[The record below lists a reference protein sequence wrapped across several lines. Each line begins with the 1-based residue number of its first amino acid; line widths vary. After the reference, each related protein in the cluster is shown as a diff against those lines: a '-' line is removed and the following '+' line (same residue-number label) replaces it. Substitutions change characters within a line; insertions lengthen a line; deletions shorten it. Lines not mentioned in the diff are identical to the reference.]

1 MKKPL
6 LLIMCLTLLLSAGP
20 IMAAPFQDEA
30 ATSMAPEGKKMSF
43 QGTLYENGTPVTGAR
58 TFTFSIDLGD
68 GESWTETQA
77 DVQVIEGLYAV
88 TLGDVNPMPEDLF
101 YNAVERTLTV
111 SIGNTVLGS
120 TSLFAP
126 FSVKQPLEVYSPE
139 GMLKGELSFYEPNNS
154 ASLVTYGHN
163 DTRRVIL
170 GAANEG
176 TTGFLGLYD
185 SLDVRRVDLR
195 AYNGNG
201 YFGLSGETNMN
212 IAMGGKYW
220 EEGGLNKGY
229 FKIQGNPESGEDG
242 APIHDLIFMDASYN
256 DLMGQEHGRM
266 ETKNQLGQQ
275 MSLLDMN
282 DEGAG
287 RFQLKSPDDFANVLI
302 GSNGPKAGLLYL
314 NDSLGRN
321 TYRMLTYSGGS
332 AYMEMSAGIP
342 ETGETRVVYQHA
354 GYMNPW
360 TNMIARN
367 DDGTAKGRVQ
377 SGWLAGGGE
386 NFGQF
391 RVSASNNRTLA
402 SMGGND
408 EDGGSITLEGPS
420 SSNFWIGQKNWED
433 SNLPFMGLRGAYT
446 EGEGDG
452 TYNPDLLQLEITR
465 WENGTELGQINFS
478 ATGENGVET
487 VSLNYFDV
495 NNLLNPA
502 SHIVR
507 GENGNEVTRL
517 ERRGDNFGQAVF
529 FNDNNELRAEV
540 GSFGDNSGFLQLFGP
555 NNSKNIQMGGSDAN
569 RDFGMMRISGSTE
582 NSLINLEIAQDGANT
597 EYGIINIGNTQEGGF
612 EIGSRSWEN
621 DGNGGQNTYT
631 AIKSTI
637 DVSDGNGGSYRPWL
651 VSQEFHADGSGNQF
665 GTIRVNSTNG
675 AAFVNINDNNSGN
688 IDISGSLNQSSDAR
702 LKKNVSTLTSGLSIV
717 HKLRG
722 VRYNWKDE
730 SRPENK
736 IGFIAQEV
744 EAVLP
749 ELVHTRENGFKGV
762 NYAEMTAVLV
772 EAVKE
777 LSAEVEALKAEN
789 NTLKAEASKV
799 EAMEDRLAK
808 IEALLMNNQKV
819 NANQK

>member
-1 MKKPL
+1 
-6 LLIMCLTLLLSAGP
+6 MCLTLLLSAGP

-30 ATSMAPEGKKMSF
+30 ATTMAPEGKKMSF

-256 DLMGQEHGRM
+256 DVMGQEHGRM

-452 TYNPDLLQLEITR
+452 TYNPDLLQLEVTR

-507 GENGNEVTRL
+507 GENGNEVARL

-555 NNSKNIQMGGSDAN
+555 NNSKTFKWVAQMP
-569 RDFGMMRISGSTE
+569 TE
-582 NSLINLEIAQDGANT
+582 
-597 EYGIINIGNTQEGGF
+597 
-612 EIGSRSWEN
+612 
-621 DGNGGQNTYT
+621 
-631 AIKSTI
+631 
-637 DVSDGNGGSYRPWL
+637 
-651 VSQEFHADGSGNQF
+651 
-665 GTIRVNSTNG
+665 
-675 AAFVNINDNNSGN
+675 
-688 IDISGSLNQSSDAR
+688 
-702 LKKNVSTLTSGLSIV
+702 TS
-717 HKLRG
+717 
-722 VRYNWKDE
+722 
-730 SRPENK
+730 
-736 IGFIAQEV
+736 A
-744 EAVLP
+744 
-749 ELVHTRENGFKGV
+749 
-762 NYAEMTAVLV
+762 
-772 EAVKE
+772 
-777 LSAEVEALKAEN
+777 
-789 NTLKAEASKV
+789 
-799 EAMEDRLAK
+799 
-808 IEALLMNNQKV
+808 
-819 NANQK
+819 

>member
-30 ATSMAPEGKKMSF
+30 ATTMAPEGKKMSF

-256 DLMGQEHGRM
+256 DVMGQEHGRM

-452 TYNPDLLQLEITR
+452 TYNPDLLQLEVTR

-507 GENGNEVTRL
+507 GENGNEVARL

-529 FNDNNELRAEV
+529 FNNNNELRAEV

>member
-30 ATSMAPEGKKMSF
+30 ATTMAPEGKKMSF

-256 DLMGQEHGRM
+256 DVMGQEHGRM

-452 TYNPDLLQLEITR
+452 TYNPDLLQLEVTR

-507 GENGNEVTRL
+507 GENGNEVARL

-529 FNDNNELRAEV
+529 FNNNNELRAEV

-555 NNSKNIQMGGSDAN
+555 NSSKNIQMGGSDAN

-631 AIKSTI
+631 AIKSTV

>member
-1 MKKPL
+1 
-6 LLIMCLTLLLSAGP
+6 
-20 IMAAPFQDEA
+20 MAAPFQDEA

>member
-30 ATSMAPEGKKMSF
+30 ATTMAPEGKKMSF

-256 DLMGQEHGRM
+256 DVMGQEHGRM

-452 TYNPDLLQLEITR
+452 TYNPDLLQLEVTR

-507 GENGNEVTRL
+507 GENGNEVARL

-631 AIKSTI
+631 AIKSTV

>member
-1 MKKPL
+1 
-6 LLIMCLTLLLSAGP
+6 
-20 IMAAPFQDEA
+20 
-30 ATSMAPEGKKMSF
+30 
-43 QGTLYENGTPVTGAR
+43 
-58 TFTFSIDLGD
+58 
-68 GESWTETQA
+68 
-77 DVQVIEGLYAV
+77 
-88 TLGDVNPMPEDLF
+88 
-101 YNAVERTLTV
+101 
-111 SIGNTVLGS
+111 
-120 TSLFAP
+120 
-126 FSVKQPLEVYSPE
+126 
-139 GMLKGELSFYEPNNS
+139 
-154 ASLVTYGHN
+154 
-163 DTRRVIL
+163 
-170 GAANEG
+170 
-176 TTGFLGLYD
+176 
-185 SLDVRRVDLR
+185 
-195 AYNGNG
+195 
-201 YFGLSGETNMN
+201 
-212 IAMGGKYW
+212 
-220 EEGGLNKGY
+220 
-229 FKIQGNPESGEDG
+229 
-242 APIHDLIFMDASYN
+242 
-256 DLMGQEHGRM
+256 
-266 ETKNQLGQQ
+266 
-275 MSLLDMN
+275 
-282 DEGAG
+282 
-287 RFQLKSPDDFANVLI
+287 
-302 GSNGPKAGLLYL
+302 
-314 NDSLGRN
+314 
-321 TYRMLTYSGGS
+321 
-332 AYMEMSAGIP
+332 
-342 ETGETRVVYQHA
+342 
-354 GYMNPW
+354 
-360 TNMIARN
+360 
-367 DDGTAKGRVQ
+367 
-377 SGWLAGGGE
+377 
-386 NFGQF
+386 
-391 RVSASNNRTLA
+391 A

-408 EDGGSITLEGPS
+408 EDGGSITLEGPN

-452 TYNPDLLQLEITR
+452 TYNPDLLQLEVTR

-507 GENGNEVTRL
+507 GENGNEVARL

-529 FNDNNELRAEV
+529 FNNNNELRAEV

-582 NSLINLEIAQDGANT
+582 NSLINLEIAQDRANT

>member
-1 MKKPL
+1 
-6 LLIMCLTLLLSAGP
+6 
-20 IMAAPFQDEA
+20 MAAPFQDEA
-30 ATSMAPEGKKMSF
+30 ATTMAPEGKKMSF

-77 DVQVIEGLYAV
+77 DIQVIEGLYAV

-126 FSVKQPLEVYSPE
+126 FSVKQPLEVYSPK

-256 DLMGQEHGRM
+256 DVMGQEHGRM

-452 TYNPDLLQLEITR
+452 TYNPDLLQLEVTR

-507 GENGNEVTRL
+507 GENGNEVARL

-631 AIKSTI
+631 AIKSTV

-789 NTLKAEASKV
+789 NNLKAEASKV

>member
-6 LLIMCLTLLLSAGP
+6 LLFMCLTLLLSAGP

-30 ATSMAPEGKKMSF
+30 ATTMAPEGKKMSF

-256 DLMGQEHGRM
+256 DVMGQEHGRM

-452 TYNPDLLQLEITR
+452 TYNPDLLQLEVTR

-507 GENGNEVTRL
+507 GENGNEVARL

-529 FNDNNELRAEV
+529 FNNNNELRAEV

-582 NSLINLEIAQDGANT
+582 NSLINLEIAQDRANT

-631 AIKSTI
+631 AIKSTV

>member
-30 ATSMAPEGKKMSF
+30 ATTMAPEGKKMSF

-256 DLMGQEHGRM
+256 DVMGQEHGRM

-452 TYNPDLLQLEITR
+452 TYNPDLLQLEVTR

-507 GENGNEVTRL
+507 GENGNEVARL

-529 FNDNNELRAEV
+529 FNNNNELRAEV

-582 NSLINLEIAQDGANT
+582 NSLINLEIAQDRANT

>member
-6 LLIMCLTLLLSAGP
+6 LLFMCLTLLLSAGP

-30 ATSMAPEGKKMSF
+30 ATTMAPEGKKMSF

-256 DLMGQEHGRM
+256 DVMGQEHGRM

-452 TYNPDLLQLEITR
+452 TYNPDLLQLEVTR

-507 GENGNEVTRL
+507 GENGNEVARL

>member
-30 ATSMAPEGKKMSF
+30 ATTMAPEGKKMSF

>member
-30 ATSMAPEGKKMSF
+30 ATTMAPEGKKMSF

-256 DLMGQEHGRM
+256 DVMGQEHGRM

-452 TYNPDLLQLEITR
+452 TYNPDLLQLEVTR

-507 GENGNEVTRL
+507 GENGNEVARL

-529 FNDNNELRAEV
+529 FNNNNELRAEV

-631 AIKSTI
+631 AIKSTV

>member
-1 MKKPL
+1 
-6 LLIMCLTLLLSAGP
+6 MCLTLLLSAGP

-30 ATSMAPEGKKMSF
+30 ATTMAPEGKKMSF

-256 DLMGQEHGRM
+256 DVMGQEHGRM

-452 TYNPDLLQLEITR
+452 TYNPDLLQLEVTR

-507 GENGNEVTRL
+507 GENGNEVARL

-529 FNDNNELRAEV
+529 FNNNNELRAEV

-582 NSLINLEIAQDGANT
+582 NSLINLEIAQDRANT

>member
-30 ATSMAPEGKKMSF
+30 ATTMAPEGKKMSF
-43 QGTLYENGTPVTGAR
+43 QGTLYENGTPVTGTR
-58 TFTFSIDLGD
+58 TFTFSIDLGE

-101 YNAVERTLTV
+101 YNAVQRTLTV

-256 DLMGQEHGRM
+256 DVMGQEHGRM

-391 RVSASNNRTLA
+391 RVSASDNRTLA

-452 TYNPDLLQLEITR
+452 TYNPDLLQLEVTR

-507 GENGNEVTRL
+507 GENGNEVARL

-529 FNDNNELRAEV
+529 FNNNNELRAEV

-555 NNSKNIQMGGSDAN
+555 NSSKNIQMGGSDAN

-631 AIKSTI
+631 AIKSTV

>member
-6 LLIMCLTLLLSAGP
+6 LLFMCLTLLLSAGP

-30 ATSMAPEGKKMSF
+30 ATTMAPEGKKMSF

-256 DLMGQEHGRM
+256 DVMGQEHGRM
-266 ETKNQLGQQ
+266 ETKNQFGQQ

-452 TYNPDLLQLEITR
+452 TYNPDLLQLEVTR

-507 GENGNEVTRL
+507 GENGNEVARL

-529 FNDNNELRAEV
+529 FNSNNELRAEV

-555 NNSKNIQMGGSDAN
+555 NSSKNIQMGGSDAN

-631 AIKSTI
+631 AIKSTV